1 MATSVPIALR
11 ENFFTA
17 SKRQGKGKTM
27 TPVTY
32 PSSQE
37 QTIVMESIQPEPL
50 LGTWLNTNTATGG
63 ITSAI
68 LSRQNGNIAVRI
80 VAAGDQGPSD
90 WGETE
95 ASLFAADAS
104 SSDAMAFSAFYDF
117 GFMETQLQAH
127 VRQGVLIIAKFD
139 RFKDSSGRSNYFS
152 KEFFYRAER

>member
-1 MATSVPIALR
+1 
-11 ENFFTA
+11 
-17 SKRQGKGKTM
+17 M

-37 QTIVMESIQPEPL
+37 QTIATGSIHPEPL
-50 LGTWLNTNTATGG
+50 LGTWLNTNIATRG

-68 LSRQNGNIAVRI
+68 LSRQSGQITVRI
-80 VAAGDQGPSD
+80 VAAGDPGPSD

-104 SSDAMAFSAFYDF
+104 SSEAMSFSAFYDF

-152 KEFFYRAER
+152 KEFFYRAEQ